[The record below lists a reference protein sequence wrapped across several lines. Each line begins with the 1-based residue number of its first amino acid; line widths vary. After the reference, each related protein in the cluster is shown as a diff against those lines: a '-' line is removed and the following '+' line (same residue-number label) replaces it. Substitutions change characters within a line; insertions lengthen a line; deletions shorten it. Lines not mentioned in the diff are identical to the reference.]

1 MHCGVIVG
9 AGLRSKNQLNGWQQ
23 GLWEAMRK
31 ESISV
36 TMIIERYLPI
46 WGGAEVQLHQL
57 ISRLEDRGCLVT
69 VVTRRWHR
77 HLPAYELE
85 GKVRIVRLGMTGR
98 GMIATA
104 SFVAALVSYVIVNR
118 RKIDI
123 LHSHGAANLGALCA
137 AMARLLRLT
146 NVSKVATAGKISKLL
161 HSHLGRLI
169 LSIFRRSDAI
179 VAMTDEI
186 VSELAMIK
194 SGCGRIARIPNGVDP
209 ERFSLAGND
218 ERLRFRRELD
228 LGDYSKIVLFTGR
241 LVYRKGLDIL
251 LAAWEQAVQHLPD
264 TYLLILGSG
273 LDQTDSVE
281 LAMREYVARNH
292 IRQLIFLGESTQPEL
307 FTAVADC
314 FVFSSRQEGFP
325 NALLEAMAAGLP
337 VVAANI
343 GGVAPLVKDGVTGI
357 LFTPENSRDCAEK
370 LVALLSDYENARRI
384 GNAGRA
390 FVTSHF
396 SFDSVAEQ
404 YTTLYR
410 ELLVA
415 KGFSKTGAVS

>member
-1 MHCGVIVG
+1 
-9 AGLRSKNQLNGWQQ
+9 
-23 GLWEAMRK
+23 MRK

-69 VVTRRWHR
+69 VVTRRWHH
-77 HLPAYELE
+77 HLPASEQQ
-85 GKVRIVRLGMTGR
+85 GKTRIVRLGMTGR
-98 GMIATA
+98 GMFATA

-118 RKIDI
+118 SKIDI
-123 LHSHGAANLGALCA
+123 LHSHGAAKLGALCA
-137 AMARLLRLT
+137 AMARLLHLT
-146 NVSKVATAGKISKLL
+146 NVSKVATAGKISQLL
-161 HSHLGRLI
+161 HSPLGRLI
-169 LSIFRRSDAI
+169 LSMFRRSDAI

-186 VSELAMIK
+186 VSELTMIK
-194 SGCGRIARIPNGVDP
+194 SGCGRVARIPNGVDP
-209 ERFSLAGND
+209 VRFSLAGND
-218 ERLRFRRELD
+218 ERWRFRRELD
-228 LGDYSKIVLFTGR
+228 LGANSKIVLFAGR

-251 LAAWEQAVQHLPD
+251 LAAWERAVPSLPD

-273 LDQTDSVE
+273 ADQADSVE
-281 LAMREYVARNH
+281 LVMREYVARNQIH
-292 IRQLIFLGESTQPEL
+292 QVLFVGESTQPEH
-307 FTAVADC
+307 FTAIADC
-314 FVFSSRQEGFP
+314 FVFPSRQEGFP
-325 NALLEAMAAGLP
+325 NALLEGMAAGLP

-343 GGVAPLVKDGVTGI
+343 GGVAPLIKDGVTGI

-370 LVALLSDYENARRI
+370 LVALLSDHESAQRI